1 VKVDEIRKVLVV
13 GAGTMGC
20 QIAWLCGTQG
30 LTVSIYDTSAEALAA
45 VPAGL
50 EKLAR
55 RFVSHRRLTEDQVRP
70 TLERIR
76 IERDPAAAA
85 AEADLL
91 SESVPE
97 DPDLKG
103 RVLAD
108 FHRRCPARTVFTTN
122 TSTLVP
128 SQFAAACGRPE
139 QLAALHFHDVCLSV
153 IVDVMPHP
161 GTDAQIVTLLADFC
175 RRLGQVPV
183 VLAREH
189 SGYVFNTM
197 LTSLFD
203 AALTLAAKGVASVP
217 DIDRSWMGVTW
228 MPAGPFGIMDSIG
241 LKTVHQIC
249 TYWAERTGEPRAKAN
264 AAFVGD
270 RVARGELGIKSG
282 KGFYT
287 YPDPAFRRPDFL
299 TAANADESGR
309 SDRGETS

>member
-1 VKVDEIRKVLVV
+1 MKSDDIRKVVVV

-20 QIAWLCGTQG
+20 QIAWLCASKG
-30 LTVSIYDTSAEALAA
+30 LTVSIYDVSDKALAA
-45 VPAGL
+45 VPATL

-55 RFVSHRRLTEDQVRP
+55 RSVSHRRLTEAETGP
-70 TLERIR
+70 ALERIQTGS
-76 IERDPAAAA
+76 DPDAAA

-139 QLAALHFHDVCLSV
+139 RLAALHFHDVSLSV

-161 GTDAQIVTLLADFC
+161 GTDPQLVALLADFC
-175 RRLGQVPV
+175 RRLGQVPI

-189 SGYVFNTM
+189 GGYVFNTM

-203 AALTLAAKGVASVP
+203 AALTLAARGVASVP

-228 MPAGPFGIMDSIG
+228 MPSGPFGIMDSIG

-249 TYWAERTGEPRAKAN
+249 TYWAERTKDPRAAAN
-264 AAFVGD
+264 AAFVGE
-270 RVARGELGIKSG
+270 RVARGHLGIKSG
-282 KGFYT
+282 QGFYT

-299 TAANADESGR
+299 TAGEAGSGR
-309 SDRGETS
+309 TDKGETP